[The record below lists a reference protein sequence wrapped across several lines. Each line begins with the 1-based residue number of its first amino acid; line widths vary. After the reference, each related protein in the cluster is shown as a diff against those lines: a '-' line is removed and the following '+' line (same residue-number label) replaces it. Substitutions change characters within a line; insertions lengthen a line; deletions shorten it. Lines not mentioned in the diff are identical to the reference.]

1 MPAPGPDKELCGARK
16 TAAKPKGCGARAGA
30 GTAHLGFGN
39 CSKHGGNTSSHR
51 KAGELAKAEAVAA
64 QLGIPIETN
73 PYDALRNSL
82 AVENGIVEFFR
93 EAVVRIDP
101 DCHFVRP
108 TSVLRRPLDEG
119 KEGEN
124 PGIEVEEITEGP
136 EDLHIALKALERW
149 LLMRDKTSKTII
161 DANLDKKI
169 LALHEDRARYVVEG
183 MLRVFELIG
192 VPIDQKVLDAVR
204 KVFPDDDTIEGTA
217 HETR

>member
-1 MPAPGPDKELCGARK
+1 MAPPGKDKKLCGAPTPNGKYPTCHNIRG
-16 TAAKPKGCGARAGA
+16 KGTDHTGYGP
-30 GTAHLGFGN
+30 
-39 CSKHGGNTSSHR
+39 CSKHGGSTRNHR
-51 KAGELAKAEAVAA
+51 KAAELAKAEDVAA
-64 QLGIPIETN
+64 KLGVPIETN

-82 AVENGIVEFFR
+82 AIENGIVEFFR
-93 EAVVRIDP
+93 AAVEQIDP

-108 TSVLRRPLDEG
+108 VSVLRRPLDEG

-124 PGIEVEEITEGP
+124 AAVEVEEITEGP

-169 LALHEDRARYVVEG
+169 LALHEDRAHYVVEG

-192 VPIDQKVLDAVR
+192 VPIDQKVLAAVG
-204 KVFPDDDTIEGTA
+204 KVFPDDDTIDSTA
-217 HETR
+217 EEIK